1 VIQLRPWRRKASDP
15 AESLPPP
22 PAGQSP
28 TLAAWPKDR
37 RPRLWVGKDWLCTS
51 MAWGKRWVR
60 TDQLALLKWVIDGHI
75 SMRDKQDR
83 KLIVRPADLRQNPEV
98 LSIVVAAI
106 QRSMEHGL
114 VLGELLRKEL
124 GLEEQER
131 G

>member
-1 VIQLRPWRRKASDP
+1 LRHKRRKASDAARPLP
-15 AESLPPP
+15 APPP
-22 PAGQSP
+22 GQSP
-28 TLAAWPKDR
+28 TLAAWPQDR

-60 TDQLALLKWVIDGHI
+60 TDQLAMLKWVIDGHI
-75 SMRDKQDR
+75 SMRDRQGR

-98 LSIVVAAI
+98 FSVVVAAV
-106 QRSMEHGL
+106 QRSVDNGL

-124 GLEEQER
+124 GLEEGR